1 MFNDASIPIDYLEE
15 SRMMITGGG
24 MTQKLIVATF
34 GNLDVAQRASRD
46 LHNFERDD
54 DFKIESGVMVEKT
67 ADGTLHV
74 LTQYS
79 EPHWGVVTGA
89 VSGALIGLLGGPP
102 GAIAG
107 AVAGA
112 GAGLAGRA
120 LEHVLDKKLTGA
132 IELELRPGT
141 FALILETKNPPDNEV
156 EDVVRGYGGK
166 VFTQSLTW

>member
-1 MFNDASIPIDYLEE
+1 M
-15 SRMMITGGG
+15 
-24 MTQKLIVATF
+24 
-34 GNLDVAQRASRD
+34 
-46 LHNFERDD
+46 
-54 DFKIESGVMVEKT
+54 
-67 ADGTLHV
+67 

-79 EPHWGVVTGA
+79 EPHWGVVIGA

-141 FALILETKNPPDNEV
+141 FALILETRNPPDNEV

-166 VFTQSLTW
+166 IFTQSLSW